1 MKIIKT
7 IKPMKP
13 LKKVITY
20 GTFDLIHMGHINIL
34 RRAKELGTHLTVAL
48 STDEFNR
55 LKHKDAYYSF
65 EERKQ
70 ILEAIQYV
78 DEVIPESNWGQKVKD
93 VQNHDIDVFVMGND
107 WEGEFDFLEPH
118 CEVVYLARTE
128 GVSTT
133 KTKRDLSKRNA

>member
-7 IKPMKP
+7 IKPV
-13 LKKVITY
+13 KKVITY

-34 RRAKELGTHLTVAL
+34 RRAKELGNHLTVAV

-55 LKHKDAYYSF
+55 LKHKDAYYSY

-70 ILEAIQYV
+70 ILEAIKYV
-78 DEVIPESNWGQKVKD
+78 DEVIPESDWGQKIKD
-93 VQNHDIDVFVMGND
+93 VKKHDIDVFVMGDD
-107 WEGEFDFLEPH
+107 WEGEFDFLKPH
-118 CEVVYLARTE
+118 CEVLYLARTE

-133 KTKRDLSKRNA
+133 KTKQDLSLRNT

>member
-7 IKPMKP
+7 IKPV
-13 LKKVITY
+13 KKVITY

-34 RRAKELGTHLTVAL
+34 RRAKELGNHLTVAV

-55 LKHKDAYYSF
+55 LKHKDAYYSY

-70 ILEAIQYV
+70 ILEAIKYV
-78 DEVIPESNWGQKVKD
+78 DEVIPESDWGQKIKD
-93 VQNHDIDVFVMGND
+93 VKKHDIDVFVMGDD
-107 WEGEFDFLEPH
+107 WEGEFDFLKPH

-133 KTKRDLSKRNA
+133 KTKQDLSLRNT

>member
-1 MKIIKT
+1 M
-7 IKPMKP
+7 
-13 LKKVITY
+13 KKVITY

-34 RRAKELGTHLTVAL
+34 RRAKELGNHLTVAV

-55 LKHKDAYYSF
+55 LKHKDAYYSY

-70 ILEAIQYV
+70 ILEAIKYV
-78 DEVIPESNWGQKVKD
+78 DEVIPESDWGQKIKD
-93 VQNHDIDVFVMGND
+93 VKKHDIDVFVMGDD
-107 WEGEFDFLEPH
+107 WEGEFDFLKPH

-133 KTKRDLSKRNA
+133 KTKQDLSLRNT

>member
-1 MKIIKT
+1 MEIMKT
-7 IKPMKP
+7 IKPV
-13 LKKVITY
+13 KKVITY

-34 RRAKELGTHLTVAL
+34 RRAKELGNHLTVAV

-55 LKHKDAYYSF
+55 LKHKDAYYSY

-70 ILEAIQYV
+70 ILEAIKYV
-78 DEVIPESNWGQKVKD
+78 DEVIPESNWGQKIKD
-93 VQNHDIDVFVMGND
+93 VKKHDIDVFVMGDD
-107 WEGEFDFLEPH
+107 WEGEFDFLKPH

-133 KTKRDLSKRNA
+133 KTKQDLSRRNS

>member
-7 IKPMKP
+7 IKPV
-13 LKKVITY
+13 KKVITY

-34 RRAKELGTHLTVAL
+34 RRAKELGNHLTVAV

-55 LKHKDAYYSF
+55 LKHKDAYYSY

-70 ILEAIQYV
+70 ILEAIKYV
-78 DEVIPESNWGQKVKD
+78 DEVIPESNWGQKIKD
-93 VQNHDIDVFVMGND
+93 VKKHDIDVFVMGDD
-107 WEGEFDFLEPH
+107 WEGEFDFLKPH

-133 KTKRDLSKRNA
+133 KTKQDLSLRNT